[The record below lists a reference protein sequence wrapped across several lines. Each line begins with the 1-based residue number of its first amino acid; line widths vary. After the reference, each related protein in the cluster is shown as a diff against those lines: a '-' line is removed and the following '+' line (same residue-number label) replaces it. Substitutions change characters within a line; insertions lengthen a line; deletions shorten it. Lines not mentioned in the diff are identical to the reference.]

1 MTSSTSTMSRT
12 CVLLALLVISSLQ
25 LSITSAFSIA
35 PPFGISLTSLV
46 TRRVRHIQP
55 TSADGAGAMTAGS
68 PAATGGH
75 GGAAASS
82 FIGRSPSP
90 KSSAV
95 DPTLV
100 EFNMMCQQAIADE
113 RRQHYYPI
121 VREISEHAR

>member
-1 MTSSTSTMSRT
+1 
-12 CVLLALLVISSLQ
+12 
-25 LSITSAFSIA
+25 
-35 PPFGISLTSLV
+35 V

-55 TSADGAGAMTAGS
+55 TSADGAGSITAGS
-68 PAATGGH
+68 PATAGGP
-75 GGAAASS
+75 AAAS
-82 FIGRSPSP
+82 FIGRNPSP

-113 RRQHYYPI
+113 RRQHYYPV